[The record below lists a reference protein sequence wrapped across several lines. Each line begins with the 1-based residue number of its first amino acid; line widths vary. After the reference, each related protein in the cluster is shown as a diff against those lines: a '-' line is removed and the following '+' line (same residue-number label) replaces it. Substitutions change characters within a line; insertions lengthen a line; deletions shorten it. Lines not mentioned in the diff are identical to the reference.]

1 MAYIGK
7 IPTAAALTASDIT
20 DGIIT
25 NAKLAQDIISG
36 DTALGAEP
44 ADTDELLVS
53 DAGVLKRMDYSY
65 IKGGG
70 KVLQVANDFFAT
82 SFLVTSTTE
91 TVIWTGSNLTLADT
105 SSKVLIMGDFSIG
118 GSFGGSMRLEY
129 STNDGV
135 AWNDVTTADMGTTD
149 AQQDGKALIGI
160 HHSFLDI
167 YGANYTALQTGFN
180 YMHSPSSTS
189 AKYRLSIA
197 TTDTSYTVSINRRI
211 NNDDYGGISFV
222 TQMEVGA

>member
-1 MAYIGK
+1 M
-7 IPTAAALTASDIT
+7 S
-20 DGIIT
+20 GIISD
-25 NAKLAQDIISG
+25 NVGRASG
-36 DTALGAEP
+36 LIKA
-44 ADTDELLVS
+44 
-53 DAGVLKRMDYSY
+53 AG
-65 IKGGG
+65 GGG

-91 TVIWTGSNLTLADT
+91 TVIWTGSTLTLAAT

-118 GSFGGSMRLEY
+118 GAYGGSMRLEY
-129 STNDGV
+129 STNDGTD
-135 AWNDVTTADMGTTD
+135 WNDVTTTDMGTAD

-160 HHSFLDI
+160 HHSFADA
-167 YGANYTALQTGFN
+167 YGAPYTALQTGFN

-197 TTDTSYTVSINRRI
+197 TTDTSYHMSINRRI